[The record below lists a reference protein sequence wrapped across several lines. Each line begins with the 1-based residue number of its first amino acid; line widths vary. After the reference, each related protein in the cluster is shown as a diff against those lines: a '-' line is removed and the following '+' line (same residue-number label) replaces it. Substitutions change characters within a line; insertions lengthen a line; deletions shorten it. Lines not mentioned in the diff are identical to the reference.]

1 MVQIVLN
8 VELHKKIENKPVKVK
23 MVSNLEVEIMQGN
36 YKDVIWEN
44 INLIWILN
52 LLLAWWPVE
61 TFKACQIRQL
71 VKQQMCQRLK
81 MIFEKKK

>member
-36 YKDVIWEN
+36 YKDVI
-44 INLIWILN
+44 
-52 LLLAWWPVE
+52 
-61 TFKACQIRQL
+61 
-71 VKQQMCQRLK
+71 
-81 MIFEKKK
+81 